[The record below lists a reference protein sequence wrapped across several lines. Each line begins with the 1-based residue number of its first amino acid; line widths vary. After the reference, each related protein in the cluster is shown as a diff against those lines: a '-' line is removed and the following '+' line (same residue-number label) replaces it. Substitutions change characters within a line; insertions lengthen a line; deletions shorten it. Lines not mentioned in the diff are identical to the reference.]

1 MSSRLV
7 RNSVL
12 LVVLAVF
19 GLALLWTYALGDSGK
34 PPYTYSQLL
43 SDVSVTAKRASIE
56 SITQDGDHLIV
67 KFKNVEQTQTAIA
80 PPSSS
85 GADLLNQI
93 CSTAGLASDTG
104 EATAECTTQLG
115 YNSVEPS
122 AAGSIITLLI
132 TALLPVLLIGAFIFF
147 MMRQA
152 QGTNNQA
159 MSFGKSRARMFL
171 GNKTVVT
178 FNDVAGVD
186 EAKQELTEVVE
197 FLKYP
202 DKFNALVYYVSQ
214 LKGD

>member
-1 MSSRLV
+1 M
-7 RNSVL
+7 
-12 LVVLAVF
+12 VLAVF
-19 GLALLWTYALGDSGK
+19 GLALLWTYMLDGQPEAQYSYGQMVEDARQGK
-34 PPYTYSQLL
+34 IDQ
-43 SDVSVTAKRASIE
+43 
-56 SITQDGDHLIV
+56 ITKDGDRLIV
-67 KFKNVEQTQTAIA
+67 KFT
-80 PPSSS
+80 SSS
-85 GADLLNQI
+85 Q
-93 CSTAGLASDTG
+93 
-104 EATAECTTQLG
+104 EPATAVIPSELTDVYANLGCAGGGDPGQFSCTKFTA
-115 YNSVEPS
+115 VEPS

-197 FLKYP
+197 FINGTRSIDP
-202 DKFNALVYYVSQ
+202 VHTEGQ
-214 LKGD
+214 PGDSRIASPS